1 MPLLL
6 LQKEV
11 YVQVIRSQQVD
22 DIFEGR
28 NTIANENVCIR
39 KINLQKRLKSRKF
52 NVENFWTTRK
62 SYKFQEK
69 IAMPF
74 VL

>member
-52 NVENFWTTRK
+52 NVENF
-62 SYKFQEK
+62 
-69 IAMPF
+69 
-74 VL
+74 